1 MGEPDRREGDM
12 PIRDTR
18 MMARAL
24 EQRWPI
30 NDKVRKAIIGRLVQ
44 IVADPS
50 SSPREVTAAAKG
62 LLSAEKQNQD
72 DEHKVVDVR
81 IQSRHAE
88 LDAIAADL
96 GVDLR
101 VVEDASRKAEG
112 GTDGTQRIGGP

>member
-1 MGEPDRREGDM
+1 
-12 PIRDTR
+12 
-18 MMARAL
+18 MMAKAL
-24 EQRWPI
+24 IQRWPI
-30 NDKVRKAIIGRLVQ
+30 KDEYREAIIKRLVK

-96 GVDLR
+96 GVDLG

-112 GTDGTQRIGGP
+112 GTVGAQRIGGP

>member
-1 MGEPDRREGDM
+1 M

-18 MMARAL
+18 LLARAL
-24 EQRWPI
+24 MQRWPI
-30 NDKVRKAIIGRLVQ
+30 KDEYREAIIKRLVK

-81 IQSRHAE
+81 IQSRYAE

-101 VVEDASRKAEG
+101 TVEDASRKAEG
-112 GTDGTQRIGGP
+112 GTIGTQRIGGA

>member
-1 MGEPDRREGDM
+1 
-12 PIRDTR
+12 
-18 MMARAL
+18 MMAKAL
-24 EQRWPI
+24 IQRWPI
-30 NDKVRKAIIGRLVQ
+30 SVDAKAQIIERLVD
-44 IVADPS
+44 IVSDPS

-96 GVDLR
+96 GVDLG

-112 GTDGTQRIGGP
+112 GTVGPERIGGS